1 VKNLFRLF
9 FMCMVSM
16 LAFAQTDASYDPA
29 GLRESA
35 QESPSGVTLSPQSWD
50 FSNDLAADFPS
61 NELFTLHNGSS
72 NVIYIGRISAVP
84 NPPFS
89 VPFTNCPAA
98 LAPGNSCYIEAQLKA
113 ANPGQKT
120 GVLTVNCTGASGC
133 PFSANLSG
141 TVVRDVTVYPSGDCA
156 TPCLLTLTN
165 NQPVPLSI
173 YSVEV
178 QPSPPYEIANFIH
191 SCKPNT
197 SVQPGSFCN
206 IYVTGDSSGNGTVT
220 VTDSSLDG
228 SPSHIVV
235 CGRLY
240 CQP

>member
-1 VKNLFRLF
+1 MKKLSLLLLL
-9 FMCMVSM
+9 CMFSVF
-16 LAFAQTDASYDPA
+16 AFAQTDSSYDPV
-29 GLRESA
+29 GQQESA
-35 QESPSGVTLSPQSWD
+35 EESPSGVTLSPRTWD

-72 NVIYIGRISAVP
+72 NVIYIGRISAAP

-89 VPFTNCPAA
+89 VPFTNCSLA
-98 LAPGNSCYIEAQLKA
+98 LAPGSSCYIEAQLKA

-133 PFSANLSG
+133 PFTANLSG
-141 TVVRDVTVYPSGDCA
+141 TVVRDVTVYPPGGCG

-178 QPSPPYEIANFIH
+178 QPSPPYEIVNVAH
-191 SCKPNT
+191 SCRPNT
-197 SVQPGSFCN
+197 PVQPGSFCN
-206 IYVTGDSSGNGTVT
+206 IYVTGSSSSEGTVT

-228 SPSHIVV
+228 SPSQIHV